1 MANLGTL
8 TLDIIAKIG
17 GFTGPLSQ
25 AERES
30 KKQLSSI
37 QSSFKKTST
46 QIAASLTAAA
56 AALSYY
62 VTKSNHYADES
73 VKAAQKAGMTV
84 EAFTGLAFVA
94 DLAGLNAESFTGAMI
109 KLNKALG
116 EASVGSA
123 EQLASFMA
131 LGVSIK
137 DAQGNVLSADKVLVS
152 LADKFASMPDG
163 VNKTAM
169 AIKIFGKAGAE
180 MIPFL
185 NGGSASIKELITLA
199 QDLGVVIGEE
209 QAKKAEQFN
218 DSLTVLSYA
227 AKGAANRL
235 SAQLLP
241 ALNDIVGV
249 MIDYAKQA
257 NKVTTSTFSLQDSFR
272 GVTAFAIQ
280 SATAIANVYRAVYAL
295 GKMGALLAQG
305 QFGDALKVYRETTA
319 ENLQAT
325 ADAEKMAKRVL
336 SGQAA
341 KSGEDA
347 ANTLKSFKNVLQDQK
362 NLAKELT
369 DAENKK
375 KDAAIAAAKAKEE
388 ALIKEYE
395 WQKKLLDLKVAA
407 NEIDEVSA
415 TKEKIKYDEMILA
428 AQRTSLEVQI
438 KNAKEKKD
446 EIKATADYWETYKK
460 GSRDA
465 LEAQYI
471 LQEKLDA
478 QNEKEVA
485 LSQELMQLMNQRTA
499 IGGFKSALS
508 GYYESAKN
516 IGTAIENMTT
526 KAFQNMEDAIIKFA
540 QTGKLSFTDM
550 ANSIIA
556 DMMRIAI
563 QQTITAPLANAMFSY
578 FSATPTST
586 SAPVSGFNTNAFNN
600 VTLSGRAS
608 GGSVSAHGT
617 YLIGENGPELLSL
630 GNNQGFVTPNT
641 SIGSS
646 QPNVVINIENNT
658 GTKMSA
664 SQSSTSFDGK
674 SFVINAVVENIQT
687 NGVLRNMLGAS

>member
-218 DSLTVLSYA
+218 DSLTILSYA
-227 AKGAANRL
+227 SKGLTNKL

-241 ALNDIVGV
+241 SLNTIVGV
-249 MIDYAKQA
+249 MIDYSKNV
-257 NKVTTSTFSLQDSFR
+257 NKSASSSLNFQDSLR
-272 GVTAFAIQ
+272 GVIAFAIQ
-280 SATAIANVYRAVYAL
+280 SATAVANVYRAVYAL

-325 ADAEKMAKRVL
+325 ADAKAMAQKVL
-336 SGQAA
+336 SGASEQEAEASA
-341 KSGEDA
+341 KK
-347 ANTLKSFKNVLQDQK
+347 LKKYNDLLLRQK
-362 NLAKELT
+362 KLAEELAK
-369 DAENKK
+369 AEQNKR
-375 KDAAIAAAKAKEE
+375 DTAIAKAKAQEE
-388 ALIKEYE
+388 ELIKEYE

-407 NEIDEVSA
+407 NEIDDVAA

-438 KNAKEKKD
+438 KNAKEEKD
-446 EIKATADYWETYKK
+446 KVKSTADYWETYKK

-478 QNEKEVA
+478 QNEKEVE
-485 LSQELMQLMNQRTA
+485 LSKQMMEIMQQKTVS
-499 IGGFKSALS
+499 GGFKAALRD
-508 GYYESAKN
+508 YYESAKN

-641 SIGSS
+641 SLGSS

-658 GTKMSA
+658 GAKMSA

-687 NGVLRNMLGAS
+687 NGVLRNMLGAR